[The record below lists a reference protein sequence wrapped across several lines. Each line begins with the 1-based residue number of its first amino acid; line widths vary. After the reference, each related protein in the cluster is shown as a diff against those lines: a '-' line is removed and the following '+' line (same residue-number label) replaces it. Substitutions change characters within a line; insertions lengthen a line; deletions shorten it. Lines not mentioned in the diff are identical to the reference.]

1 MADAV
6 GVSKKGEKKKII
18 FLIIFIIVAIV
29 AVVLWW
35 LNYRKYI
42 STDDANLDTYRIGVS
57 SQVMGQVT
65 RLYVMEGDSVRQG
78 DLLLT
83 LDDSIALTRVS
94 QAEAQR
100 EQQLAQLASRRV
112 SLVTARKELNIARL
126 TEQLN
131 LENYQRAK
139 AQYERNVIPL
149 EKYQDVEQAWKASKL
164 QTEIARD
171 RFPAVEAELK
181 AAEAAIRAVEA
192 TIASARAELGYYR
205 VVAPAE
211 GIVGKRWVLPG
222 DMLEA
227 GQTAF
232 TLNRGTDIWVAV
244 YLEETKFKEIYL
256 GQKAQFT
263 LDAYD
268 KLTFE
273 GRVYYIGDNTAS
285 EFALVPPN
293 NASGNFTKVTQR
305 IPLKISIDK
314 VEGDD
319 GQKARV
325 KLVSGM
331 SATVKIVKE

>member
-1 MADAV
+1 MADTTTT
-6 GVSKKGEKKKII
+6 VSGKGEKRKII

-29 AVVLWW
+29 IAVLWW
-35 LNYRKYI
+35 LDYRKYI
-42 STDDANLDTYRIGVS
+42 RTDDANLDSFRVS
-57 SQVMGQVT
+57 VSAPVAGQVT
-65 RLYVMEGDSVRQG
+65 RLYAMEGDAVKQG
-78 DLLLT
+78 DTLFI
-83 LDDSIALTRVS
+83 LDDSACTVMTP
-94 QAEAQR
+94 
-100 EQQLAQLASRRV
+100 V
-112 SLVTARKELNIARL
+112 DGV
-126 TEQLN
+126 
-131 LENYQRAK
+131 
-139 AQYERNVIPL
+139 
-149 EKYQDVEQAWKASKL
+149 
-164 QTEIARD
+164 
-171 RFPAVEAELK
+171 
-181 AAEAAIRAVEA
+181 
-192 TIASARAELGYYR
+192 
-205 VVAPAE
+205 
-211 GIVGKRWVLPG
+211 VGKRWVLPG
-222 DMLEA
+222 DRIEA

-273 GRVYYIGDNTAS
+273 GRVYYTAS

-305 IPLKISIDK
+305 IPLKISIDR

-331 SATVKIVKE
+331 SATVKIEKE

>member
-65 RLYVMEGDSVRQG
+65 RLYVMEGDTVRQG

-83 LDDSIALTRVS
+83 LDDSVALARVS

-112 SLVTARKELNIARL
+112 SLVTARKELDIARL

-205 VVAPAE
+205 VLAPAD

>member
-65 RLYVMEGDSVRQG
+65 RLYVMEGDTVRQG

-83 LDDSIALTRVS
+83 LDDSVALARVS

-131 LENYQRAK
+131 PENYQRAK

-205 VVAPAE
+205 VLAPAD

>member
-192 TIASARAELGYYR
+192 AIASARAELGYYR
-205 VVAPAE
+205 VVAPAD

>member
-65 RLYVMEGDSVRQG
+65 RLYVMEGDTVRQG

-83 LDDSIALTRVS
+83 LDDSVALARVS

-205 VVAPAE
+205 MLAPAD

>member
-65 RLYVMEGDSVRQG
+65 RLYVMEGDTVRQG

-83 LDDSIALTRVS
+83 LDDSVALARVS

-112 SLVTARKELNIARL
+112 SLVTARKELDIARL

-205 VVAPAE
+205 VLAPAD

-232 TLNRGTDIWVAV
+232 TLNRGTDIWGAV

>member
-205 VVAPAE
+205 VVAPAD

-222 DMLEA
+222 DMLDA

>member
-65 RLYVMEGDSVRQG
+65 RLYVMEGDTVRQG

-83 LDDSIALTRVS
+83 LDDSVALARVS

-205 VVAPAE
+205 VLAPAD

-232 TLNRGTDIWVAV
+232 TLNR
-244 YLEETKFKEIYL
+244 
-256 GQKAQFT
+256 
-263 LDAYD
+263 
-268 KLTFE
+268 
-273 GRVYYIGDNTAS
+273 
-285 EFALVPPN
+285 
-293 NASGNFTKVTQR
+293 
-305 IPLKISIDK
+305 
-314 VEGDD
+314 
-319 GQKARV
+319 
-325 KLVSGM
+325 
-331 SATVKIVKE
+331 

>member
-205 VVAPAE
+205 VLAPAD

>member
-205 VVAPAE
+205 VVAPAD

-222 DMLEA
+222 AMLEA